1 MQLKSLPSV
10 VRTWQPVIEFAF
22 ANSLPERPRRLTGRQ
37 MAKMNITKSA
47 KLELERMLEKSAEEF
62 SISLED
68 KEYKLVVF
76 IRDFHDAYDNKRGP
90 NGENIIF
97 IANKGGWKMAVLP
110 ILGEIPELDTSV
122 VDGIAFN
129 IPDIKDEELDY
140 INGKFRIDNKDIEA
154 I

>member
-1 MQLKSLPSV
+1 
-10 VRTWQPVIEFAF
+10 
-22 ANSLPERPRRLTGRQ
+22 